1 MSTQTRISL
10 LLLLLSTQLGVTP
23 LAATAQTA
31 PTETPIPIAP
41 TQPTQTICPA
51 QLGSSID
58 AIANRSLFTRVRWG
72 ILVKSINSGQTLYSR
87 DANKYFIPA
96 SNTKL
101 LTTAAALQ
109 QLGGN
114 FRIRTSI
121 YQQEPGVLRVV
132 GRGDP
137 SITDAQLANLAKQLK
152 AKGITQIK
160 KLIADDSYV
169 QGDVVQPSWQWEDL
183 QSDYGAP
190 VGSFIVN
197 ENIFTIRLSPQG
209 VGRPLQISWADPN
222 EARIWRILNQS
233 TTIANDKETDLS
245 VTRDLSGNILKIQGQ
260 LKANSNPF
268 SVSLPV
274 VDPNYFF
281 LRRFRVAL
289 AKEGINLGTTAVATG
304 GSTQNEVAAIQSPPL
319 AEMIKITNVDS
330 NNLFAESVL
339 NMMAVKQMRKPRQ
352 ASSAVGLEV
361 LKGALTQMGVNTTS
375 YFIVDGSGL
384 SRKNL
389 ISPEALVQLLQSMAK
404 SPAASVFRA
413 SLPVGG
419 RTGTLRNRFRGTPAE
434 GIVVAKTGTV
444 GGVVSLSGYLNA
456 PNYEPLVFSIIVNQS
471 EQPARVLRQAV
482 DEMVVTM
489 TQLQKC

>member
-1 MSTQTRISL
+1 MSQYIRISFL
-10 LLLLLSTQLGVTP
+10 LVFLSAQFGFIPQTV
-23 LAATAQTA
+23 TAQT
-31 PTETPIPIAP
+31 PTAP
-41 TQPTQTICPA
+41 TQTAKTICPA
-51 QLGSSID
+51 QLGSNLD
-58 AIANRSLFTRVRWG
+58 AIANQATFTRVRWG
-72 ILVKSINSGQTLYSR
+72 ILVQSLNSGQTLYTR
-87 DANKYFIPA
+87 DANKYFTPA

-109 QLGGN
+109 QLGAN

-137 SITDAQLANLAKQLK
+137 SISDVQLTALAKQLK

-169 QGDVVQPSWQWEDL
+169 QGDVVQPSWQWEDV

-190 VGSFIVN
+190 VGSFMVN
-197 ENIFTIRLSPQG
+197 ENLFTMKLIPQAIG
-209 VGRPLQISWADPN
+209 KPLQVSWVDGN
-222 EARIWRILNQS
+222 EAGIWKILNLS
-233 TTIANDKETDLS
+233 TTTANNQATDLS
-245 VTRDLSGNILKIQGQ
+245 VTRDLSGNVLKIQGQ
-260 LKANSNPF
+260 LAANASPF
-268 SVSLPV
+268 SVTLPV

-289 AKEGINLGTTAVATG
+289 TNEGISLQETAVATG
-304 GSTQNEVAAIQSPPL
+304 GSTQTEVAAIQSPPL
-319 AEMIKITNVDS
+319 SELVKIINVDS

-339 NMMAVKQMRKPRQ
+339 NVMAVKQVRKPGQ
-352 ASSAVGLEV
+352 SSSSLGLEV
-361 LKGALTQMGVNTTS
+361 LKATLTQLGVNQMG
-375 YFIVDGSGL
+375 YFTVDGSGL

-389 ISPEALVQLLQSMAK
+389 ISPEALVQLLRGMSK
-404 SPAASVFRA
+404 SAVAPVFRA

-419 RTGTLRNRFRGTPAE
+419 KTGTLKNRFRGTAAE

-489 TQLQKC
+489 TQLRRC